1 MENYLSISEA
11 ISNYGKSESTI
22 RAIVRKS
29 VKKKGVIKHET
40 LKNGSKKIYISATYL
55 DSVFKQNKND
65 SKVSNNTLNDNTSN
79 ELIDVLKKQLE
90 EKDKQLKEKDKQI
103 ESILERQREHN
114 ILMSQYQQKIL
125 LIEETP
131 VKQKKWWQRR

>member
-11 ISNYGKSESTI
+11 ISTYGKSESTI

-29 VKKKGVIKHET
+29 GKKKGVLKHET

-55 DSVFKQNKND
+55 DSVFKQNKSD
-65 SKVSNNTLNDNTSN
+65 SKVSSNTLNDNTSN

-90 EKDKQLKEKDKQI
+90 EKDKQI
-103 ESILERQREHN
+103 ESLLERQRENN
-114 ILMSQYQQKIL
+114 ILMSQLQQKVL

-131 VKQKKWWQRR
+131 VKKKRWWQRR